1 MDEKPV
7 AFFEASGFDP
17 DECSY
22 YVIFS
27 RPEKAWVYG
36 GQS

>member
-27 RPEKAWVYG
+27 RPEKAWAYG